1 MNRKLLALYGL
12 KFNPFAPE
20 LPTEALW
27 IAPEVENFLWRIE
40 FALVR
45 EGGFALITGESG
57 SGKSVTLRLLSER
70 LAAEPDLVVGAISR
84 PQANVADFYRE
95 LGDVFGVPLRPHNR
109 WGGAKAL
116 RERWTLHL
124 DTTLLRPLLLVDEAQ
139 ELAPPV
145 AAELRLLSSTR
156 FDSRQLLS
164 VVLAGDLRLQDKL
177 RHQDL
182 VPLGNRVRTRLALQP
197 ASVEQLQDALK
208 HLLNAAGNSA
218 LMTDELIVTLCEH
231 ALGNYRVLLTTAA
244 ELLVAAAPERVVP
257 DRREALLRAVL
268 TGTALPRHPPPAL
281 TMAALR
287 VVRAAQ
293 LQDLPA
299 DTAALAYRAVMGRFG
314 CRSHR
319 GSPQKRQDIF
329 GVGVGSR
336 GRLRSSVLGPFP
348 GPLSR
353 AGARPRG

>member
-27 IAPEVENFLWRIE
+27 IAPEVENFLWRIQ

-244 ELLVAAAPERVVP
+244 ELLVAAAQNESSQIDEKLYFELFSP
-257 DRREALLRAVL
+257 A
-268 TGTALPRHPPPAL
+268 PPPAAP
-281 TMAALR
+281 AA
-287 VVRAAQ
+287 RADHGSTACGPRRSASGPPRR
-293 LQDLPA
+293 PA
-299 DTAALAYRAVMGRFG
+299 ELAHRAVVGQFG

-319 GSPQKRQDIF
+319 GSPQKWQDIF
-329 GVGVGSR
+329 SVGVGGR
-336 GRLRSSVLGPFP
+336 GRLRSSVFGPLP

-353 AGARPRG
+353 AGARARG

>member
-27 IAPEVENFLWRIE
+27 IAPEVENFLWRIQ

-139 ELAPPV
+139 ELTPPV

-244 ELLVAAAPERVVP
+244 ELLVAAAQNELSQIDEKLYFELFSP
-257 DRREALLRAVL
+257 A
-268 TGTALPRHPPPAL
+268 PPA
-281 TMAALR
+281 
-287 VVRAAQ
+287 
-293 LQDLPA
+293 
-299 DTAALAYRAVMGRFG
+299 
-314 CRSHR
+314 R
-319 GSPQKRQDIF
+319 GTR
-329 GVGVGSR
+329 
-336 GRLRSSVLGPFP
+336 
-348 GPLSR
+348 
-353 AGARPRG
+353 RPR